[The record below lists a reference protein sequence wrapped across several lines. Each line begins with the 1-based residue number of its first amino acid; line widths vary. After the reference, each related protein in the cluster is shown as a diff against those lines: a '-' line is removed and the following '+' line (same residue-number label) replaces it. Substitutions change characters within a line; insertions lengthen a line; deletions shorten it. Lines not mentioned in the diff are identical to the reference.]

1 MTALV
6 YEIIYIWV
14 ITAGLLSAFMP
25 LLGYEETGAV
35 IVLITA
41 FIAAVPALFRK
52 SGWIG
57 KLIISGVTVT
67 LIVAGLFLR
76 QNEAVRSFLTVHT
89 EWIPMLV
96 IAVCAFILGEISSHI
111 RYARLIL
118 SLVFAGGIIAEVALN
133 VKPEKL
139 LVTSALAYVLLTLTE
154 EVQRR
159 WKREGYTDPVKHLV
173 FVMPFVIMIMVP
185 VFLLPAPDDP
195 YDWAVFKRI
204 YNSVSESLQKIGR
217 HFSSDGVYD
226 PTNVMIGF
234 SGRGDLHG
242 NINHANDEVMEL
254 IDLSSAVTGVRLDGR
269 SFDTFD
275 GMAWMDTD
283 PSAAYD
289 GILDTVA
296 FTATVSEYTDKPND
310 YYRRNSFRISY
321 TGISTPYVFTPVK
334 SLAGSDGAF
343 QSVKYSGGDVIWND
357 AAGIPEQ
364 YWVTFF
370 RMNTGNPVF
379 NDLIEN
385 AGIPDRDSYEAQLQD
400 LSLDGDEGLSYDDY
414 LDHRDMIYELYT
426 QAPVISDDLKSYID
440 SIYEGADTET
450 EKMDRLCRALRRFE
464 YTNTPGEFPEYVND
478 AGSMLDYFL
487 LESRRGYCTY
497 FATAFVLLARAEG
510 LPARYVQGY
519 LVETS
524 GQRNVTVY
532 TYMAHAWPEVYYDG
546 VGWVPYEPTPG
557 MGTYAYWRTEEEAI
571 ALGQGAASGYPG
583 AYEEEE
589 ENLPGEEQGIY
600 TEEETGRVIPVRAI
614 VVPLAAGAG
623 FIILFFIIGNIIS
636 SILFRRKEITERYGI
651 ICRQDMNLLRLLG
664 YEAACGETLSEF
676 GARILDETGPRTAV
690 FVDDLTAFLYAGN
703 TELEEPEKRAFEYR
717 KELLSRLRRENILK
731 FMGFCLGVG
740 LRKSK

>member
-6 YEIIYIWV
+6 YEMIYIWV
-14 ITAGLLSAFMP
+14 ITAGILSAFMP
-25 LLGYEETGAV
+25 LLGYEKTGAPF
-35 IVLITA
+35 VLITA
-41 FIAAVPALFRK
+41 FIASVPALFRK

-67 LIVAGLFLR
+67 LVVAGLFLR
-76 QNEAVRSFLTVHT
+76 QNEAIRLFFTVHT

-96 IAVCAFILGEISSHI
+96 TAVCAFILGEISAHI
-111 RYARLIL
+111 RYSRPVL
-118 SLVFAGGIIAEVALN
+118 SVIFAGGIITEVILDMQ
-133 VKPEKL
+133 PEKL
-139 LVTSALAYVLLTLTE
+139 FVTAALTYILLTLTE
-154 EVQRR
+154 EIQRG
-159 WKREGYTDPVKHLV
+159 WKREGYTDPVRHLV
-173 FVMPFVIMIMVP
+173 FIMPFIIMVMVP
-185 VFLLPAPDDP
+185 VLLLPAPDDP
-195 YDWAVFKRI
+195 YDWALFKKI
-204 YNSVSESLQKIGR
+204 YNSVSESIQKIGR

-254 IDLSSAVTGVRLDGR
+254 IDLSSSVTGVRLDGR

-385 AGIPDRDSYEAQLQD
+385 TGIPDRDAYDAQLRD
-400 LSLDGDEGLSYDDY
+400 LSLDGNAGLSYDNY
-414 LDHRDMIYELYT
+414 LEHRDRIYELYT
-426 QAPVISDDLKSYID
+426 HAPAISEELQEYID
-440 SIYEGADTET
+440 SIYEGAYTET

-464 YTNTPGEFPEYVND
+464 YTNTPGEFPEYVSD
-478 AGSMLDYFL
+478 ARSMLDYFL

-557 MGTYAYWRTEEEAI
+557 MGTYAYWRTEEEVI
-571 ALGQGAASGYPG
+571 AFGQGAASGYQG
-583 AYEEEE
+583 AYEDEEGS
-589 ENLPGEEQGIY
+589 LPGEEQEVY
-600 TEEETGRVIPVRAI
+600 TDEKPGRVIPVRAI
-614 VVPLAAGAG
+614 VIPLAAGAG

-636 SILFRRKEITERYGI
+636 SILFRRKEITERYSI

-676 GARILDETGPRTAV
+676 GARIQGDTGPRTAV
-690 FVDDLTAFLYAGN
+690 FIDDLTDFLYAGN

-717 KELLSRLRRENILK
+717 KELMSRLRRENILK
-731 FMGFCLGVG
+731 FMGFCLSAG